1 MPHAR
6 GRCDSLH
13 GSRCAQGECLTVHD
27 ELGLLDE
34 LATGEVVLLRLVG
47 QEADVQRLQ
56 VLVHVEVRLLVG
68 TALLALAGQVERTE
82 SGHLLYYSYS
92 IIFFLKI
99 PSCPLSSFPTFL
111 LFPLFIWILQL
122 FFISLPSVRGVFLD
136 NVIYTKRIKLW
147 HQLY

>member
-56 VLVHVEVRLLVG
+56 VLFHVEVRLLVG
-68 TALLALAGQVERTE
+68 YALLALAGQVERTE

-99 PSCPLSSFPTFL
+99 PSCPLSSFSTFSPFYL
-111 LFPLFIWILQL
+111 DSSIILYIFAL
-122 FFISLPSVRGVFLD
+122 SSGSIPR
-136 NVIYTKRIKLW
+136 
-147 HQLY
+147 